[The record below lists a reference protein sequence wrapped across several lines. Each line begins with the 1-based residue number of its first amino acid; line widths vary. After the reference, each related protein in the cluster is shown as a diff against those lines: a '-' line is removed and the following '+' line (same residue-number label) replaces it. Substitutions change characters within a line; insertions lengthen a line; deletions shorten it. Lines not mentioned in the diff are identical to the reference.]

1 MIVHSCGRGIL
12 RTSLRKIEH
21 QSFRGMRVS
30 NELATLGE
38 DASTGS
44 VGKEEADEPAAK
56 RKGRVGRRSGVGT
69 SLGDQRGHHGRR
81 ALKRSDGA
89 RRRMHA
95 VVMRIMYTISS
106 RIRRV
111 ALRRSRSKSGGRVNM
126 SHIKT
131 NGRARGSSK
140 WANCS
145 GARAVV
151 ERLEQVLVVLDHLAA
166 HVDAQPLLVAV
177 QFVAIENVS

>member
-1 MIVHSCGRGIL
+1 
-12 RTSLRKIEH
+12 
-21 QSFRGMRVS
+21 MRVS
-30 NELATLGE
+30 TELATLGA

-56 RKGRVGRRSGVGT
+56 RKGRVGSRSGVGT
-69 SLGDQRGHHGRR
+69 SLGDRRGHHGRR
-81 ALKRSDGA
+81 ALTRSDGA
-89 RRRMHA
+89 RRRLHA
-95 VVMRIMYTISS
+95 VVMRLLYPISS

-111 ALRRSRSKSGGRVNM
+111 AFRRSPSPLRWSRTHVAHKTEWHAQEVLVN
-126 SHIKT
+126 
-131 NGRARGSSK
+131 GQLVQERER
-140 WANCS
+140 
-145 GARAVV
+145 VV